1 MSGTIRITQT
11 VEGKSVTIPGVLL
24 VSWPGSLRL
33 ELQDPVGSVLALLLV
48 EGDRFWLYQQNR
60 KENLTGPIAK
70 LPTGFSLPFV
80 AEDLVRVILA
90 RPDLEKFKS
99 APSEGNRAELAK
111 GQETLSWSG
120 DRFQIQEWVKKIP
133 GAPLSRASYEEY
145 ASRSGALYP
154 TKLRLTSG
162 AGEKSERSA
171 LVVWVDWEPKVY
183 DKKNF
188 QIPPSRDFGRKTK
201 ALP

>member
-48 EGDRFWLYQQNR
+48 ERDRFWLYQQNR

-70 LPTGFSLPFV
+70 LPTGLSLPFV
-80 AEDLVRVILA
+80 AEDLVRVVLG
-90 RPDLEKFKS
+90 RPDLEKFK
-99 APSEGNRAELAK
+99 AVASEGNRAELVK
-111 GQETLSWSG
+111 GQEALSWSES
-120 DRFQIQEWVKKIP
+120 RFLVEEWMKKIP
-133 GAPLSRASYEEY
+133 GAPSSRANYEEY
-145 ASRSGALYP
+145 SSKAGALYP

-162 AGEKSERSA
+162 VGEKSERSA

-183 DKKNF
+183 DKKTF

>member
-99 APSEGNRAELAK
+99 APAEGNRVELAK
-111 GQETLSWSG
+111 GQEALSWSG

-133 GAPLSRASYEEY
+133 GAPLSRANYEEY

-183 DKKNF
+183 DKKIF

>member
-70 LPTGFSLPFV
+70 LPTGLSLPFV

-90 RPDLEKFKS
+90 RPDLEKFRLVP
-99 APSEGNRAELAK
+99 AEGNRAELAK
-111 GQETLSWSG
+111 GLEALSWSEG
-120 DRFQIQEWVKKIP
+120 RFQIQEWMKKIP
-133 GAPLSRASYEEY
+133 GAPMSRANYEEY
-145 ASRSGALYP
+145 ASKSGALYP

-162 AGEKSERSA
+162 VGEKSERSA